1 MIRIHVRY
9 PLGDGRIV
17 LRTDR
22 DWEADVE
29 PADVEENHQCTLFEL
44 PEDGPFVYFK
54 PVLLGE
60 EGLRWS
66 VGANSLA
73 FPSDNGP
80 FEVYPYFDGDASCSA
95 CSVHR
100 LLDPET
106 GDHHDY
112 RVFYPPGY
120 AENGLRRYPVVYMQ
134 DGQNLFFPEEAYQGA
149 HWRVAETLAL
159 LDDMNL
165 LQQVI
170 VVGVYPGD
178 RTEDYTL
185 PGYERY
191 GRFLVEHLKP
201 RIDAEFRTLPAPERT
216 AVMGSSLGGV
226 VSLYLAWEH
235 PAAFGMAAC
244 MSSTFG
250 WKDDLLE
257 RVASEPKRAVKVYL
271 DSGWPSDNF
280 EVTRNMRERLL
291 DRGFQDGVDLCYFA
305 FPRALHNESSWAMRL
320 HIPLQHFFG
329 QRPVASHPH

>member
-1 MIRIHVRY
+1 MIRVHVRY
-9 PLGDGRIV
+9 PLDDGRLV

-29 PADVEENHQCTLFEL
+29 PVDVQPDHQCVLFEL
-44 PEDGPFVYFK
+44 PEDRPFVYFK
-54 PVLLGE
+54 P
-60 EGLRWS
+60 LRVRAADRSWA

-80 FEVYPYFDGDASCSA
+80 FEVYPHFDADSSCSA
-95 CSVHR
+95 CSVR
-100 LLDPET
+100 SLLDPET
-106 GDHHDY
+106 GAGYDY

-120 AENGLRRYPVVYMQ
+120 AENRLRHYPVVYMQ
-134 DGQNLFFPEEAYQGA
+134 DGQNLFFPDEAFQGA

-170 VVGVYPGD
+170 VVGVYPAE

-185 PGYERY
+185 PGYQAY
-191 GRFLVEHLKP
+191 GRFLTERLKP
-201 RIDAEFRTLPAPERT
+201 EIDAEFRTLRAPGET

-235 PAAFGMAAC
+235 PRVFGMAAC

-257 RVASEPKRAVKVYL
+257 RVTSEPKRDLKLYL

-280 EVTRNMRERLL
+280 EVTRHMRERLV
-291 DRGFQDGVDLCYFA
+291 DAGFREKVDLCYLA
-305 FPRALHNESSWAMRL
+305 FPLALHNESSWAMRL

-329 QRPVASHPH
+329 QRSIATHRH